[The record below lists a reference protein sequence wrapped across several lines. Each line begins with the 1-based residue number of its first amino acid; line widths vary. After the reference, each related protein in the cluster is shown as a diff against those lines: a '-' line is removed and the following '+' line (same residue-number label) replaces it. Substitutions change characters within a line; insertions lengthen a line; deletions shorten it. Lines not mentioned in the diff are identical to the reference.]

1 MSAPAPPPRA
11 VVIGYGFSGRSFHS
25 YLIGLD
31 SGIALHGVAS
41 RSDETRQ
48 RAAAERGCRTYPS
61 FEAVLED
68 PDVDLVVLATP
79 NNTHCGL
86 VVRALDAGASTGG
99 FTDVLLQSGARE
111 VVAVDVGHGQLH
123 ERLRADPRVTNLER
137 TNVRHITTA
146 AIGGPVDLVVGDLSF
161 ISLRLVVDSLAAV
174 CHPGSPMVLLVKP
187 QFEAGKDEVSRGRGV
202 ITDPAVYDRVRG
214 EVTEAFRAAGCT
226 VAGWTESPI
235 TGAEG
240 NREFLIHAVAPG
252 SRP

>member
-1 MSAPAPPPRA
+1 MHLVELHVRVPHVIVLHLPDGEVAAGDQLHVEGPPARF
-11 VVIGYGFSGRSFHS
+11 VGRGALKLAHALEAF
-25 YLIGLD
+25 GLD
-31 SGIALHGVAS
+31 V
-41 RSDETRQ
+41 
-48 RAAAERGCRTYPS
+48 RG
-61 FEAVLED
+61 
-68 PDVDLVVLATP
+68 
-79 NNTHCGL
+79 
-86 VVRALDAGASTGG
+86 VRALDAGASTGG